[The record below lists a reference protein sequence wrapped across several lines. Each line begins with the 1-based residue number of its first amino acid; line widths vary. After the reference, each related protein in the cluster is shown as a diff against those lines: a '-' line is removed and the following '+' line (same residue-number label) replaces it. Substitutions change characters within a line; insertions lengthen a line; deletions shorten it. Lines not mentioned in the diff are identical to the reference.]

1 MTVAAQSPAAAV
13 FGYEVA
19 DDQSQNKN
27 LLSQCADALVANGV
41 PVALPGGGTFQSPAL
56 GNSDSRAGDPFAL
69 EKEFIDNLF
78 TSIATVSVAKAAL
91 TLSSVTPAAVLVLT
105 ALVAGNGGNLI
116 SVVVGTGTSSGKK
129 ITITPG
135 ANSGLATEV
144 YDNVVDTGNAF
155 VAAIQGVSLI
165 VSAALSG
172 ATGSL
177 VPVSISSTPLAGGSG
192 CVVIAPT
199 FAPLGKNATGTT
211 RLDDG
216 SSQTVTHW
224 GIAIFN
230 ALRYNGYIA

>member
-41 PVALPGGGTFQSPAL
+41 PVTLPGGGTFQSPAL
-56 GNSDSRAGDPFAL
+56 DNSDNRAGDPFAL

-91 TLSSVTPAAVLVLT
+91 TLSSSAPAAVLVLT
-105 ALVAGNGGNLI
+105 ALIGGNNGNLI
-116 SVVVGTGTSSGKK
+116 TVTVGTGTSSGKK
-129 ITITPG
+129 ITIAAG
-135 ANSGLATEV
+135 ANSGLATEI
-144 YDNVVDTGNAF
+144 YDNVVATGTAF
-155 VAAIQGVSLI
+155 VAAIQGVSKI

-172 ATGSL
+172 ATGAL
-177 VPVSISSTPLAGGSG
+177 VPVSISATALSGGTG
-192 CVVIAPT
+192 CIVVAPT
-199 FAPLGKNATGTT
+199 FAPLGENATGTT

-230 ALRYNGYIA
+230 ALRFNGYIA